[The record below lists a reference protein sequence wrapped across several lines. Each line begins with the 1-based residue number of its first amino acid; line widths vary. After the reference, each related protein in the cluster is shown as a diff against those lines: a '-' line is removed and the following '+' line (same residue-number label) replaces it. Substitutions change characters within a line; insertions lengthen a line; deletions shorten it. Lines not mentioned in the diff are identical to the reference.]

1 MEMGTIS
8 NTLALTE
15 KGFNINLIMY
25 ISLRAASA
33 LLAGSLVVI
42 VWVILSKPYKFG
54 QIIFV
59 DL

>member
-1 MEMGTIS
+1 MEMGTIW
-8 NTLALTE
+8 NRLALTE

-42 VWVILSKPYKFG
+42 VWVI
-54 QIIFV
+54 
-59 DL
+59 